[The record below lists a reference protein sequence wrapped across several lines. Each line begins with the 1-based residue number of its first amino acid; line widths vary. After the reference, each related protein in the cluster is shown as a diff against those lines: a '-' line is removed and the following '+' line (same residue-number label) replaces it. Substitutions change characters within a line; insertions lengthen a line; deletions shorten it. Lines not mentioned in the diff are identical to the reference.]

1 MCGRRGDNDM
11 LRRQGHLVGQWERGD
26 PGMLLTSGAPCVSVG
41 RGGGDPVHNMLL
53 TSGVT
58 KHWSFFF
65 ITFLVN
71 LGHACSLVEDFRK
84 LFAFGPKRPL
94 KFIFTKNVKIIQINN

>member
-1 MCGRRGDNDM
+1 MGAGGGDPDM

-26 PGMLLTSGAPCVSVG
+26 PDMLLTSGAPCVSVG

-58 KHWSFFF
+58 KHWRVFF
-65 ITFLVN
+65 ITFLGN